1 MSYIT
6 RCPNCRTAFKVT
18 EPQLAAHGGK
28 VRCGKCAFI
37 FNARDS
43 LEQRLPDAPTPEAEV
58 ARPETPQPAAE
69 VKPATPASQP
79 APAPIAAPAPKPE
92 TAHPAPAPVFVP
104 TPPVEVPR
112 PVPAP
117 APTPVAIPVPQ
128 PAPAV
133 VPPPPVAAPR
143 PAPQP
148 APATT
153 EVAPEPAP
161 AVAMHAPSLP
171 APEPTPAPPPAETM
185 REWLQ
190 NDYVQ
195 AIAAVAAEAEARDY
209 DDYVATP
216 EPAPAP
222 AALTPAEPPA
232 EAPAPVAPTEPLTTP
247 EHEEPVFT
255 VPLQTWSAEEQEREG
270 YRPIRTAEDEA
281 LLALPQAK
289 SKWHLAAIPLA
300 LLLVLAVL
308 LQIGIRYRN
317 ELAVNFP
324 WLRPPLSSLCQV
336 AGCDLPLPRN
346 AGLLRSDYSEL
357 IFVPDHPE
365 LIQLSASL
373 RNLAPYDQAL
383 PSLELTLTNAQEEV
397 VAKKVFS
404 ARDYLVANEK
414 KRAGLTVNDELH
426 VFLQLDA
433 HGLGASGYSLYWF
446 YP

>member
-43 LEQRLPDAPTPEAEV
+43 LEQRVADVPAPQAAPVSPPQAEPV
-58 ARPETPQPAAE
+58 RT
-69 VKPATPASQP
+69 P
-79 APAPIAAPAPKPE
+79 APAPIAVPAPAVETSRVAPVPVATPE
-92 TAHPAPAPVFVP
+92 PAPAPAPVF
-104 TPPVEVPR
+104 
-112 PVPAP
+112 A
-117 APTPVAIPVPQ
+117 PQ
-128 PAPAV
+128 PAA
-133 VPPPPVAAPR
+133 
-143 PAPQP
+143 APQP
-148 APATT
+148 APVQIA
-153 EVAPEPAP
+153 PAP
-161 AVAMHAPSLP
+161 VIPPSLP
-171 APEPTPAPPPAETM
+171 APEPAPAPAPAETM
-185 REWLQ
+185 QEWLQ

-195 AIAAVAAEAEARDY
+195 AIAAVAAEAEAKDY
-209 DDYVATP
+209 DDYVAAP
-216 EPAPAP
+216 EPSAAP
-222 AALTPAEPPA
+222 AAP
-232 EAPAPVAPTEPLTTP
+232 EAVAAPVTEPLVTP
-247 EHEEPVFT
+247 EQEDPVFT

-281 LLALPQAK
+281 LLALPPEK
-289 SKWHLAAIPLA
+289 SKWRYAAVPLA
-300 LLLVLAVL
+300 LLLVVALI
-308 LQIGIRYRN
+308 LQAGIRYRN
-317 ELAVNFP
+317 ELSVNFP
-324 WLRPPLSSLCQV
+324 WLRPSLTSLCQV
-336 AGCDLPLPRN
+336 TGCDLPLPRN

-414 KRAGLTVNDELH
+414 KRGSLGVNDELH

>member
-1 MSYIT
+1 
-6 RCPNCRTAFKVT
+6 
-18 EPQLAAHGGK
+18 
-28 VRCGKCAFI
+28 
-37 FNARDS
+37 
-43 LEQRLPDAPTPEAEV
+43 
-58 ARPETPQPAAE
+58 
-69 VKPATPASQP
+69 
-79 APAPIAAPAPKPE
+79 
-92 TAHPAPAPVFVP
+92 
-104 TPPVEVPR
+104 
-112 PVPAP
+112 
-117 APTPVAIPVPQ
+117 
-128 PAPAV
+128 
-133 VPPPPVAAPR
+133 
-143 PAPQP
+143 
-148 APATT
+148 
-153 EVAPEPAP
+153 
-161 AVAMHAPSLP
+161 MHAPSLP

>member
-43 LEQRLPDAPTPEAEV
+43 LEERVAESPAP
-58 ARPETPQPAAE
+58 QAAP
-69 VKPATPASQP
+69 VSPATPPRTP
-79 APAPIAAPAPKPE
+79 APAPVAVPAPAVETPRPAPVVAPE
-92 TAHPAPAPVFVP
+92 PAPQPAPVPAPVFTPVAAPAPVFVP
-104 TPPVEVPR
+104 QPAPA
-112 PVPAP
+112 VPAP
-117 APTPVAIPVPQ
+117 APTPIA
-128 PAPAV
+128 PAP
-133 VPPPPVAAPR
+133 
-143 PAPQP
+143 
-148 APATT
+148 
-153 EVAPEPAP
+153 
-161 AVAMHAPSLP
+161 APSLP
-171 APEPTPAPPPAETM
+171 APEPAPAPAPAETM
-185 REWLQ
+185 QEWLQ

-195 AIAAVAAEAEARDY
+195 AIAAVAAEAEAKDY

-222 AALTPAEPPA
+222 AALEP
-232 EAPAPVAPTEPLTTP
+232 APAPAALEPAPAPAVHPEPAFTP
-247 EHEEPVFT
+247 EQEDPVFS

-281 LLALPQAK
+281 LLALPPDK
-289 SKWHLAAIPLA
+289 SKWRYAAVPLA
-300 LLLVLAVL
+300 LLLVIALIVQA
-308 LQIGIRYRN
+308 GIRYRN
-317 ELAVNFP
+317 ELSVNFP
-324 WLRPPLSSLCQV
+324 WLRPSLASLCQV
-336 AGCDLPLPRN
+336 TGCDLPLPRN

-404 ARDYLVANEK
+404 ARDYLVTNEK
-414 KRAGLTVNDELH
+414 KRSSLTVNDELH